1 MLFGRR
7 AAIPTKADSDEAE
20 EVEKGLEES
29 LSVMV
34 RRAEGLDNS
43 LEERAL
49 KAIIMLSLR
58 GKLEQKAEIMK

>member
-7 AAIPTKADSDEAE
+7 AAIPTRADSDEAE
-20 EVEKGLEES
+20 EDERGLEES

-43 LEERAL
+43 LEGPAL
-49 KAIIMLSLR
+49 KAVTMPIPR
-58 GKLEQKAEIMK
+58 GKLEQKAEIME